1 MPHVPCLPPAHLARV
16 QAEAGRLVMAGA
28 SGAPVDGAL
37 FIFKG
42 ASVADI
48 EAYVKADPYVINK
61 LVTKHTIKPYTVV
74 VGDTP

>member
-1 MPHVPCLPPAHLARV
+1 
-16 QAEAGRLVMAGA
+16 MAGA